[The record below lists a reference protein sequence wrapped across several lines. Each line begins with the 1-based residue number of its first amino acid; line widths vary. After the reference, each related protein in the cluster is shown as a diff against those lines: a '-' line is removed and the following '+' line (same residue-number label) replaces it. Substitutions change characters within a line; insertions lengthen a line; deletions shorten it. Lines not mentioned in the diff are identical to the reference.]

1 VSHRRVVRSER
12 HDRRAG
18 LLAVVAVL
26 LAAATAAGIYVL
38 RPTGQHRP
46 DINQFGAVKET
57 FPGRVESTRVVSCQA
72 TGPESRVSCV
82 SLTIRILEGPDK
94 GQTFAQQLTFV
105 PGSPR
110 PGAGDEVVVGHQEN
124 APSGFEY
131 AFVDYQ
137 RRAPL
142 LWLTAIFGSAV
153 LVLGRFRGAA
163 SLVGLGASLA
173 VLLVFVVPAILDGR
187 DPVAVALVGASAIAF
202 LALYLAHGFS
212 RKTTVALLGTL
223 GGLGVT
229 AILAEVFQGMT
240 HLTGLA
246 SEEGR
251 FLQAVGVQVSF
262 AGLML
267 GGVIIGAL
275 GAIDDITVTQAS
287 AIWELKEANQSLSGR
302 HLYRS
307 GMRIGR
313 DHVASTVNTLALAYL
328 GASMPILLLFVLSN
342 QSLGTVAN
350 GEIIATEVFRTLVG
364 SIGLI
369 ASVPLTTLLA
379 VRFAR
384 VSRRPRPGAPFEG
397 PGEPFEPSPGDD
409 EIRIPERR
417 RDAFLDALR
426 GRPGSRP

>member
-1 VSHRRVVRSER
+1 L
-12 HDRRAG
+12 G
-18 LLAVVAVL
+18 
-26 LAAATAAGIYVL
+26 
-38 RPTGQHRP
+38 
-46 DINQFGAVKET
+46 
-57 FPGRVESTRVVSCQA
+57 
-72 TGPESRVSCV
+72 
-82 SLTIRILEGPDK
+82 GPDQ
-94 GQTFAQQLTFV
+94 GDTFTQQLTSV

-110 PGAGDEVVVGHQEN
+110 PSAGDEVVVGRQEN
-124 APSGFEY
+124 AQPGFEY
-131 AFVDYQ
+131 AFVDYE
-137 RRAPL
+137 RRIPF
-142 LWLTAIFGSAV
+142 LWLAAIFAVAV
-153 LVLGRFRGAA
+153 LLLGRFRGAA
-163 SLVGLGASLA
+163 ALVGLGASLA
-173 VLLVFVVPAILDGR
+173 VLLTFVVPAILDGR
-187 DPVAVALVGASAIAF
+187 NPVAVALAGASAIAF

-229 AILAEVFQGMT
+229 AILASVFQGIS

-251 FLQAVGVQVSF
+251 FLQAVGVQVNF

-287 AIWELKEANQSLSGR
+287 AVWELKEANPRLTR
-302 HLYRS
+302 RELYKP

-379 VRFAR
+379 ARFATALSSSKR
-384 VSRRPRPGAPFEG
+384 GSVPGG
-397 PGEPFEPSPGDD
+397 GVEPEEELDRDD

-417 RDAFLDALR
+417 RDAFLDARR
-426 GRPGSRP
+426 GRDQRR